1 MRLREELAR
10 QAEQQRLAR
19 LLNLSEAELD
29 FLLRLDAQSL
39 RQLRQQTETMLHDSD
54 RELLQA
60 LASTAQRLPVSLI
73 ALLAEKSLGALLCAR
88 IAALLPNSTAS
99 AVARRLPSPLLAEV
113 CVLLDPRRL
122 RELAPGIPAA
132 QILAVSL
139 ALAQRREYATMAL
152 FVDMLDVS
160 ILAGV
165 IPQLSDDAALIR
177 IAAYV
182 EDRQRLNALIALLP
196 APRRAGIIEAA
207 LADNGALWP
216 AALSLIG
223 ELDARW
229 QREFGELALRREPA
243 QLLEMIRISDE
254 AGLLAQLI
262 GIGTAAEDEAAL
274 RGLQQALAQLEP
286 LVFKR
291 LLGATQNQAP
301 PAP

>member
-291 LLGATQNQAP
+291 LLGATQNHAP

>member
-88 IAALLPNSTAS
+88 IAALLPNSTAG

-223 ELDARW
+223 ELEPRW

-286 LVFKR
+286 LVFRR
-291 LLGATQNQAP
+291 LLGATQTHAP